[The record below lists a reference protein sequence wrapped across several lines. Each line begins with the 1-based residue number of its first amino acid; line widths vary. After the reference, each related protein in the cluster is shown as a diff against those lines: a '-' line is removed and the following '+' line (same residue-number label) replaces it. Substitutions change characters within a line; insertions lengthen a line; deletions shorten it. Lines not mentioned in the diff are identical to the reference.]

1 MAKKEVKIAFT
12 INIDEE
18 EVGRPANIWVHQFIN
33 RIGYEH
39 DITEVKIGNDR
50 AKKIN
55 TKQDLV
61 DLPIKRQPID

>member
-12 INIDEE
+12 VIVDEE

-33 RIGYEH
+33 RLGYEH
-39 DITEVKIGNDR
+39 EITEVKIGNDR
-50 AKKIN
+50 AKKIK

-61 DLPIKRQPID
+61 DLPIKRQRIN